1 MVLYVRKTNH
11 MLLSKRKKVFKVVLV
26 FELYLSK
33 QSTQPTVE
41 SRGIL
46 RNPSDSGVRLSL
58 ILEGEAKIRK
68 V

>member
-11 MLLSKRKKVFKVVLV
+11 MLLSKRKIFKVVLV
-26 FELYLSK
+26 LELYLSK